1 MRSLSLIWMCVLGLA
16 VTVPCWAQPGTAQD
30 LAIERAIA
38 LGKAGQ
44 FEDGLTQLN
53 PYLQAPSASEA
64 KACYVAGFLLKE
76 RFKKDNL
83 PGSLSGDRAE
93 AVRWLRQALAL
104 DARRVAPWRNSAKK
118 ALGYLG
124 GTYFDDVVEGV
135 GAFEPGQEAR
145 ILELFVAHEEVASFL
160 DPNLDATVERTEVHK
175 NMARAYRQWFEAT
188 GDEAH
193 FEGVVSQYEQAL
205 ALSPKDMTATY
216 NLAVNIYNR
225 GVAQINAMDENT
237 TLPEILAINES
248 SRALFERAL
257 PWFEQADV
265 LQPNRPET
273 LRGLRIVHHALFH
286 PEQEEAYR
294 IQLEKA
300 LTR

>member
-1 MRSLSLIWMCVLGLA
+1 
-16 VTVPCWAQPGTAQD
+16 

-44 FEDGLTQLN
+44 FEEGLAQLN

-76 RFKKDNL
+76 RFKKDNM
-83 PGSLSGDRAE
+83 PGSLSGDRTE

-104 DARRVAPWRNSAKK
+104 DVRRVAPWRNSAVK

-124 GTYFDDVVEGV
+124 GTFFDDVVQGV
-135 GAFEPGQEAR
+135 GAFEPGQEAH
-145 ILELFVAHEEVASFL
+145 ILQLFAAHEEVASYL
-160 DPNLDATVERTEVHK
+160 DADLDATAERTEVHK

-193 FEGVVSQYEQAL
+193 FEGIVFQYEQAL

-237 TLPEILAINES
+237 TLPEILAINDS
-248 SRALFERAL
+248 SRALFGRAL

-265 LQPNRPET
+265 LQPSRPET
-273 LRGLRIVHHALFH
+273 LRGLMIVHHALFH

-294 IQLEKA
+294 VQLEKA

>member
-1 MRSLSLIWMCVLGLA
+1 MRSLSLIWMCVVALA
-16 VTVPCWAQPGTAQD
+16 VTGPCWAQPGSAQD

-44 FEDGLTQLN
+44 FEEGLAQLN

-76 RFKKDNL
+76 RFKKDNM

-93 AVRWLRQALAL
+93 AVRRLRQALDL
-104 DARRVAPWRNSAKK
+104 DVRRVAPWRNSAEK

-124 GTYFDDVVEGV
+124 GTYFDDVVQGV
-135 GAFEPGQEAR
+135 GSFEPGQETR
-145 ILELFVAHEEVASFL
+145 ILELFEAHEEVASYL
-160 DPNLDATVERTEVHK
+160 DANLDATVERTEVHK

-188 GDEAH
+188 GDETH
-193 FEGVVSQYEQAL
+193 FEGIVSQYEQAL
-205 ALSPKDMTATY
+205 ALSPRDMTATY

-257 PWFEQADV
+257 PWFEQANV

-273 LRGLRIVHHALFH
+273 LRGLMIVHHALFH

-294 IQLEKA
+294 VQLEKA

>member
-1 MRSLSLIWMCVLGLA
+1 MRSLSLIWMCVVAFA
-16 VTVPCWAQPGTAQD
+16 VTVPSWAQPGSAQD

-44 FEDGLTQLN
+44 FEDGLAQLT

-76 RFKKDNL
+76 RFKKDNM

-93 AVRWLRQALAL
+93 AVRWLRQALDL
-104 DARRVAPWRNSAKK
+104 DGRGVAPWRNSAEK

-124 GTYFDDVVEGV
+124 GTSFDDVVRGV
-135 GAFEPGQEAR
+135 GAFEPGDEAH
-145 ILELFVAHEEVASFL
+145 ILELFSAHEAVASYL
-160 DPNLDATVERTEVHK
+160 DANLDATTERTEVHK

-193 FEGVVSQYEQAL
+193 FEGIVSQYEQAL
-205 ALSPKDMTATY
+205 ALSPRDMTATY

-273 LRGLRIVHHALFH
+273 LRGLMIVHHALFH

-294 IQLEKA
+294 VQLEKV

>member
-1 MRSLSLIWMCVLGLA
+1 MRSLSLIWMCVVVLA
-16 VTVPCWAQPGTAQD
+16 MTGPCWAQPGSAQD

-44 FEDGLTQLN
+44 FEEGLAQLN
-53 PYLQAPSASEA
+53 PYLQGPSASEA

-76 RFKKDNL
+76 RFKKDNM

-93 AVRWLRQALAL
+93 AVRRLRQALDL
-104 DARRVAPWRNSAKK
+104 DVRRVAPWRNSAEK

-124 GTYFDDVVEGV
+124 GTYFDDVVQGV
-135 GAFEPGQEAR
+135 DAFEPGQEAR
-145 ILELFVAHEEVASFL
+145 ILELFEAHEAVASYL
-160 DPNLDATVERTEVHK
+160 DANLDATAERTEVHK

-193 FEGVVSQYEQAL
+193 FEGIVLQYEQAL
-205 ALSPKDMTATY
+205 ALSPRDMTATY

-248 SRALFERAL
+248 SRAFASLVATSAKQK
-257 PWFEQADV
+257 P
-265 LQPNRPET
+265 
-273 LRGLRIVHHALFH
+273 FH
-286 PEQEEAYR
+286 SG
-294 IQLEKA
+294 
-300 LTR
+300 

>member
-1 MRSLSLIWMCVLGLA
+1 MRGLSLIWMCALGLV
-16 VTVPCWAQPGTAQD
+16 VTGKGWAQPGSAQD
-30 LAIERAIA
+30 MAIERAIA

-44 FEDGLTQLN
+44 IEDGVAQLH
-53 PYLQAPSASEA
+53 PYLQAPSASNA

-76 RFKKDNL
+76 RFKKDGL
-83 PGSLSGDRAE
+83 SGSLSGDRAE
-93 AVRWLRQALAL
+93 AVRRLRQALAL
-104 DARRVAPWRNSAKK
+104 DAQRAAPWRHSAEK

-124 GTYFDDVVEGV
+124 GTYFDDVVRAV
-135 GAFEPGQEAR
+135 GSFEPGQEERVLA
-145 ILELFVAHEEVASFL
+145 LFEAHEEVATFL
-160 DPNLDATVERTEVHK
+160 DPTLDATVERTEVHK
-175 NMARAYRQWFEAT
+175 NMARSYRQWFAAT

-193 FEGVVSQYEQAL
+193 FEGVVAQYQEAL
-205 ALSPKDMTATY
+205 ALSPRDLTATY

-257 PWFEQADV
+257 PWFEQSDV

-273 LRGLRIVHHALFH
+273 LRGLMIVHHALFH

-294 IQLEKA
+294 LHLENA
-300 LTR
+300 LKR